1 LPVPAQDR
9 GWCDQESAAAAS
21 GWQSSEGG
29 DYGSVGP
36 ADPRSWCASLQ
47 DGQLMAQDEDLDLTG
62 ASERAWSTIR
72 LGSFAN
78 IWRSASPPLVD
89 HGAPSSVA
97 KHQFGGSARGFCTRR
112 IGLGALE

>member
-47 DGQLMAQDEDLDLTG
+47 DGQLMAQDEDLNLIG
-62 ASERAWSTIR
+62 GFRAGVEHHPARQLREHLAI
-72 LGSFAN
+72 SFTAT
-78 IWRSASPPLVD
+78 
-89 HGAPSSVA
+89 
-97 KHQFGGSARGFCTRR
+97 GGS
-112 IGLGALE
+112 